1 MAGVRLEQGDAVVT
15 HDGIQHKITKIENSA
30 DGTYS
35 WIYLDNKHDRKW
47 AYCIE
52 KVCINGYDNNSVVR
66 YFWRVNDY
74 AIYPINIRSCTVEK
88 QDCSRTLHDIQS
100 ALTKK
105 IQAISST
112 IQSHLDSDSKDVT
125 IEFLRNLS
133 AEAKGLCEAQEIV
146 VNKLKELTKEDN
158 NA

>member
-1 MAGVRLEQGDAVVT
+1 MVGVRLEQGDAVVT

-52 KVCINGYDNNSVVR
+52 KVCINGYDNNSVAR

-105 IQAISST
+105 IQAISNT